1 MMLWTDFH
9 QPCKRCMTV
18 LVAYVRNC
26 TISLCPVIAIN
37 SLVVNPAVE
46 LWKAGIPLKGIREQ
60 LNISERY
67 LRRVWK
73 SAKENP
79 LGTIAATK
87 PKREQLF
94 KILTCHHEGLEKE
107 AARQPHPHS
116 SQEADTA
123 DS

>member
-1 MMLWTDFH
+1 
-9 QPCKRCMTV
+9 MTV

-26 TISLCPVIAIN
+26 TILLCPVIVIK

-46 LWKAGIPLKGIREQ
+46 LWKAGIPLKGIREK

-79 LGTIAATK
+79 LDTIAATK

-94 KILTCHHEGLEKE
+94 KTLTCHHEGLEKE
-107 AARQPHPHS
+107 AA
-116 SQEADTA
+116 
-123 DS
+123 